1 MEPLAARLREVGPE
15 WQVIAIC
22 GDNPGLLAK
31 LEAIAGKAG
40 GRLHPV
46 GFTDRVADFMAG
58 SDLLITQPGAGS
70 LAEAFPPGVPG
81 GGARKPHPNPQQ
93 RLNPAFVGAYRLGLR
108 VR

>member
-58 SDLLITQPGAGS
+58 GGLLLTQPGPGP
-70 LAEAFPPGVPG
+70 LAEGLPQGLPVGV
-81 GGARKPHPNPQQ
+81 NPQRPTHPPAPSNA
-93 RLNPAFVGAYRLGLR
+93 RLLAEPRS
-108 VR
+108 